1 MLDRG
6 RCAAGQRV
14 SELDPA
20 ELIDRLDRGLSLWR
34 APSSPWLARL
44 AKEHGGFSPEVISVG
59 VTLGL
64 AHWSGGAMAALREHE
79 LAEPCWVP
87 RVTAI
92 WLAGSVPTA
101 AFAALLLPLLTGSR
115 VWAKPASADRVTPA
129 LFAESLS
136 AVGLAETLRIGSERE
151 VLQEADCVVA
161 YGRDETIESVRRRLP
176 ASKIFVGYGHKLS
189 LAAIGPHAKIDQAT
203 RELALD
209 LALWDGRGCLSP
221 AYALV
226 LDEPRGRA
234 ASFAAELAQALEHCE
249 HELPRGLLEPIEEA
263 GIREQRAL
271 AALRADTRVW
281 MSEKSTAWTVAYEP
295 GGALPSPGALRFA
308 RVVALRN
315 LSELGE
321 RCRELSPH
329 LSCIGHCGWD
339 GDEAEVAAI
348 AASAGASRV
357 CALGRMQLPPI
368 DWNHDGMSPLRP
380 MLRLTDVES
389 TDGKRVE

>member
-1 MLDRG
+1 
-6 RCAAGQRV
+6 V
-14 SELDPA
+14 SELEPA

-34 APSSPWLARL
+34 EPNSPWLARL
-44 AKEHGGFSPEVISVG
+44 AKEQGRFSPEVISVG
-59 VTLGL
+59 VAKGL
-64 AHWSGGAMAALREHE
+64 EHWSGKAMGALRKRE
-79 LAEPCWVP
+79 LTEPCWVP
-87 RVTAI
+87 RVTAV

-101 AFAALLLPLLTGSR
+101 AFAALLLPLLIGSR
-115 VWAKPASADRVTPA
+115 VRAKPASADRVTPA

-136 AVGLAETLRIGSERE
+136 EVGLVDALQIGTEHTVLEEAE
-151 VLQEADCVVA
+151 CVVA

-234 ASFAAELAQALEHCE
+234 ASFAAGLARALERCE
-249 HELPRGLLEPIEEA
+249 HELPRGPLEPFEEA

-271 AALRADTRVW
+271 SALRADTRLW
-281 MSEKSTAWTVAYEP
+281 MSEKSTAWTVACHT
-295 GGALPSPGALRFA
+295 GGPLPSPGALRFA

-315 LSELGE
+315 LSELSE
-321 RCRELSPH
+321 WCRELAPH
-329 LSCIGHCGWD
+329 LSSVGHCGWD
-339 GDEAEVAAI
+339 REEAEVAAV

-368 DWNHDGMSPLRP
+368 DWDHDGMSPLRP

-389 TDGKRVE
+389 TDRKRDE